1 MKQVLSGSVAP
12 QAEGADMAAPAREK
26 GQEDFGPGPR
36 AAKGAVQEEKGRPD
50 RLAPRPRFDELQR
63 WLARLAQQP
72 RGQFSP
78 ALMAVRVILERSDG
92 SDHPRPG
99 FSKEARAPLR
109 GARSL
114 LWI

>member
-63 WLARLAQQP
+63 WLARFAQQP
-72 RGQFSP
+72 RGQLP
-78 ALMAVRVILERSDG
+78 PVLMTAHVILERSDG
-92 SDHPRPG
+92 GDHSRTG
-99 FSKEARAPLR
+99 FSK
-109 GARSL
+109 
-114 LWI
+114 